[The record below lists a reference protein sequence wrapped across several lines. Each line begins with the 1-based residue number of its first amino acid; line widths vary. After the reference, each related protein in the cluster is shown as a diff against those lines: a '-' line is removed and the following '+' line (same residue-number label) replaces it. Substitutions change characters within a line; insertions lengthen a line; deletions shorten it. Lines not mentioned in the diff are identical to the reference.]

1 MMNIQQYIEAY
12 EPINEQEMHDK
23 AQIVA
28 CLHAFDDVLTRN
40 NTVAHFT
47 CSGMV
52 FNKARTHV
60 LMIYHNLY
68 DSWGWTGGH
77 ADGEADFLAV
87 AQREVLE
94 ETGVEATPITSEII
108 ALDVLNVL
116 GHVKKGAFVSAHLH
130 LNVTYA
136 FEADDTAP
144 LTIKE
149 DENSGVAWMAIEE
162 IEDNV
167 KEAHMK
173 PIYAK
178 IMKRMQNR

>member
-1 MMNIQQYIEAY
+1 MTMKQLIEQYVST
-12 EPINEQEMHDK
+12 NEQEARDK
-23 AQIVA
+23 AQILA
-28 CLHAFDDVLTRN
+28 CIDAFDDVLTRD
-40 NTVAHFT
+40 NTIAHFT

-52 FNKARTHV
+52 LNKARTHV
-60 LMIYHNLY
+60 LMIYHNIY

-94 ETGVEATPITSEII
+94 ETGVHATPITDDIVS
-108 ALDVLNVL
+108 LDVLNVL
-116 GHVKKGAFVSAHLH
+116 GHVKKGVFLSPHLH

-136 FEADDTAP
+136 FEADEAAP

-149 DENSGVAWMAIEE
+149 DENSGVAWIAIEDINDKANE
-162 IEDNV
+162 E
-167 KEAHMK
+167 HMK

-178 IMKRMQNR
+178 IIARVQQL